1 MDLIIDKANIISLLS
16 SGDDNAI
23 FECTRLIKRGIHLC
37 FNFNKDEVNMESPE
51 GSKIMMW
58 LSNLAHGR
66 KSPLPVW
73 KQSIISAEIKSNFAT
88 NLSAGEKRNIF
99 LLDNKDVI
107 PKIQEK
113 GAILIGCVGQEVELL
128 LSLRLEDTEIAT
140 SKIPSWLDYCPAL
153 PLTDIIISDNHFFK
167 DSYVYSQNREELIS
181 GLTQVVKQSPVNC
194 VIVYK
199 INEVDNSLNLQDEVE
214 SLKKTI
220 KKITGS
226 SKSSVTLI
234 GTYSTHDRNAITN
247 YYRIKN
253 GSCFHLKDNGL
264 KPDVTTEI
272 KTHASVVNESR
283 TNELILLY
291 QRIIEESKG
300 KYIYGDKKSN
310 FLKFPE

>member
-1 MDLIIDKANIISLLS
+1 
-16 SGDDNAI
+16 
-23 FECTRLIKRGIHLC
+23 
-37 FNFNKDEVNMESPE
+37 
-51 GSKIMMW
+51 MMW

-73 KQSIISAEIKSNFAT
+73 NPTIVSDDIKSNFASS
-88 NLSAGEKRNIF
+88 LSTEQKRSIF
-99 LLDNKDVI
+99 LLDNQDVI

-113 GAILIGCVGQEVELL
+113 GAILIGSVGQEAELL
-128 LSLRLEDTEIAT
+128 LSLTLEDTEVAT
-140 SKIPSWLDYCPAL
+140 SKISSWIDYCPAL

-167 DSYVYSQNREELIS
+167 DSYVYSQNKDELIS
-181 GLTQVVKQSPVNC
+181 GLTQVVNQSPVNC

-199 INEVDNSLNLQDEVE
+199 INEVDNALNLENEVDT
-214 SLKKTI
+214 LKKSI

-272 KTHASVVNESR
+272 KTHANIANENR

-291 QRIIEESKG
+291 QRIIDESKG
-300 KYIYGDKKSN
+300 KYIFGDKKSN

>member
-1 MDLIIDKANIISLLS
+1 MDLIIDKANILSLLS

-23 FECTRLIKRGIHLC
+23 FEYTRLIKRGIRLC
-37 FNFNKDEVNMESPE
+37 FNFNKEEVDVSSPD
-51 GSKIMMW
+51 GGKIMMW

-73 KQSIISAEIKSNFAT
+73 NPTIVSDDIKSNFASS
-88 NLSAGEKRNIF
+88 LSTEQKRSIF
-99 LLDNKDVI
+99 LLDNQDVI

-113 GAILIGCVGQEVELL
+113 GAILIGSVGQEAELL
-128 LSLRLEDTEIAT
+128 LSLTLEDTEVAT
-140 SKIPSWLDYCPAL
+140 SKISSWIDYCPAL

-167 DSYVYSQNREELIS
+167 DSYVYSQNKDELIS
-181 GLTQVVKQSPVNC
+181 GLTQVVNQSPVNC

-199 INEVDNSLNLQDEVE
+199 INEVDNALNLENEVDT
-214 SLKKTI
+214 LKKSI

-272 KTHASVVNESR
+272 KTHANIANENR

-291 QRIIEESKG
+291 QRIIDESKG
-300 KYIYGDKKSN
+300 KYIFGDKKSN